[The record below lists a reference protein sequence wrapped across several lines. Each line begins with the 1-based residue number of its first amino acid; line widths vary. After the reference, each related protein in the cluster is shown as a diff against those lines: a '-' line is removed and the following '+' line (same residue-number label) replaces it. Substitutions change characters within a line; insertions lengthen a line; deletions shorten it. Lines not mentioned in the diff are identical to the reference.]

1 MELLQSHGGL
11 VTAYVFIIGLMAGS
25 FLNVCIYRL
34 PRGESVVFPKS
45 HCPSCD
51 APILARDNIPAVS
64 YLLLAG
70 KCRHCG
76 AAISPAYP
84 AVEIT
89 TGVLL
94 AALYHKFGFTWEM
107 LIYSVVA
114 AALLVIA
121 MIDFEHK
128 IIPDSI
134 TLPGI
139 AFGLAAGYYLV
150 GWRDSLMGLAVGGG
164 LFYLLAVLS
173 RGGMGGG
180 DIKFI
185 AAAGALLGWQ
195 KVLLI
200 IFLGAFLGSCVGLPL
215 ILMKKK
221 SRKSEIPFGPFLA
234 AGTLAVIFFGNELIQ
249 LYLGTLTGM
258 F

>member
-1 MELLQSHGGL
+1 MELLQIHGL
-11 VTAYVFIIGLMAGS
+11 VTAYVFIVGLAIGS

-34 PRGESVVFPKS
+34 PRDESILFPRS
-45 HCPSCD
+45 HCPSCN
-51 APILARDNIPAVS
+51 AQIRARDNIPVIS
-64 YLLLAG
+64 YLVLAG
-70 KCRHCG
+70 KCRHCRS
-76 AAISPAYP
+76 AISPVYP
-84 AVEIT
+84 AVEIV
-89 TGVLL
+89 TGALL
-94 AALYHKFGFTWEM
+94 AVLYYKFGFTWQT
-107 LIYSVVA
+107 LIYAVVLP
-114 AALLVIA
+114 ALVVIT
-121 MIDFEHK
+121 MIDLEHK
-128 IIPDSI
+128 IIPDII

-139 AFGLAAGYYLV
+139 IFGLAAGYYLV
-150 GWRDSLMGLAVGGG
+150 GWRDSLIGLAVGGG

-185 AAAGALLGWQ
+185 AGAGALLGWQ

-221 SRKSEIPFGPFLA
+221 SRKSQIPFGPFLA
-234 AGTLAVIFFGNELIQ
+234 AGTLIAIFFGNDLIR
-249 LYLGTLTGM
+249 LYLGTVTGV